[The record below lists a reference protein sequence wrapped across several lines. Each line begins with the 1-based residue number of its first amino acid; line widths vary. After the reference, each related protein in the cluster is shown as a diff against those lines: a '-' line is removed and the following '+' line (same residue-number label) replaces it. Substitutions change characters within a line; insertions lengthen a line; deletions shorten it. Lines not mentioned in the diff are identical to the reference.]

1 LAYQAHPSVRL
12 RELFSE
18 KPYQG
23 VAPVQATF
31 LFVGLDANYH
41 PLIERNPV
49 FSKVLAYH
57 ADGVEF
63 WRTHG
68 VHHPFLL
75 PEYSGDGQFYH
86 RSFARIGF
94 SAQQAGLVSFVE
106 LLHVPTAGRNKLDVD
121 DLSEAHLRAL
131 NAAILEGNALHV
143 FLPAGVSR
151 LMRSSKAFAWLPESP
166 VARHGPLD
174 VLFRGNGK
182 TVYSHLHFS
191 VYGKFQNKKT
201 EEAAFISE
209 LARSVA

>member
-1 LAYQAHPSVRL
+1 MAYQAHPSVRL
-12 RELFSE
+12 RELFTE

-31 LFVGLDANYH
+31 LFVGLDANYD
-41 PLIERNPV
+41 PLIERSPV
-49 FSKVLAYH
+49 FPKVLAYH

-63 WRTHG
+63 WQAHG

-75 PEYSGDGQFYH
+75 PEYSGDGRFYH

-106 LLHVPTAGRNKLDVD
+106 LLHVPTAGRNKLEVE
-121 DLSEAHLRAL
+121 DLSEAHLKAL
-131 NAAILEGNALHV
+131 SAAILEGQPLHI

-151 LMRSSKAFAWLPESP
+151 LMRSSKAFSWLPEAP
-166 VARHGPLD
+166 VTRQGPLD

-191 VYGKFQNKKT
+191 VYGKFQKQKIA
-201 EEAAFISE
+201 EAAFMSD